1 MKVIVMGCGRV
12 GEQTAR
18 MLADDGHQVTVI
30 DPDASALARLG
41 TQFKGRTV
49 KGVGFDREV
58 LIEAGIE
65 HADAFAATSPMD
77 NINIVAARIA
87 HNVFHVPKVIAR
99 LFEPRRA
106 EIYRRLG
113 LSTISST
120 TWGAERIRELLT
132 HAELDTVM
140 TFGRG
145 EVVIVT
151 VELPTHMAGRM
162 VKHLT
167 SPGETNVVA
176 ITRQGQ
182 AIMPTL
188 GTEFRSGDVIHIAA
202 HTSAM
207 DRLEALLGLGGG
219 I

>member
-1 MKVIVMGCGRV
+1 MKVIIMGCGRV

-41 TQFKGRTV
+41 PQFKGRTV
-49 KGVGFDREV
+49 QGVGFDRAV
-58 LIEAGIE
+58 LIKAGIE
-65 HADAFAATSPMD
+65 HADAFAAASSMD
-77 NINIVAARIA
+77 NINIIAARIA
-87 HNVFHVPKVIAR
+87 HNIFHVPKVVAR
-99 LFEPRRA
+99 LFEPRMA

-113 LSTISST
+113 LITISST

-145 EVVIVT
+145 EVVIIT
-151 VELPTHMAGRM
+151 VETPPHLAGRN
-162 VKHLT
+162 VKHINL
-167 SPGETNVVA
+167 PGEISVVA
-176 ITRQGQ
+176 ITRGGL

-188 GTEFRSGDVIHIAA
+188 GTEFLTGDVIHIAVHA
-202 HTSAM
+202 SAM
-207 DRLEALLGLGGG
+207 DRVEALLGMGGG

>member
-1 MKVIVMGCGRV
+1 MKVIIMGCGRV

-30 DPDASALARLG
+30 DPDATALARLG
-41 TQFKGRTV
+41 PQFKGRTV
-49 KGVGFDREV
+49 QGVGFDRAV

-65 HADAFAATSPMD
+65 HADAFAAASSMD

-87 HNVFHVPKVIAR
+87 HNIFHVPRVVAR
-99 LFEPRRA
+99 LFDPRRA

-113 LSTISST
+113 LITISST

-132 HAELDTVM
+132 HADLDTVM

-145 EVVIVT
+145 EVVIIT
-151 VELPTHMAGRM
+151 IDIPSHLAGRM
-162 VKHLT
+162 VKHIT
-167 SPGETNVVA
+167 MPGETNVVA

-188 GTEFRSGDVIHIAA
+188 GTEFRTGDVIHIAV
-202 HTSAM
+202 HVSAM
-207 DRLEALLGLGGG
+207 DRVEALLGLGGG

>member
-1 MKVIVMGCGRV
+1 MKIIVMGCGRV

-18 MLADDGHQVTVI
+18 ILAEDGHQVTVI
-30 DPDASALARLG
+30 DYDTTALARLG
-41 TQFKGRTV
+41 AQFKGRTV
-49 KGVGFDREV
+49 QGVGFDRAV
-58 LIEAGIE
+58 LVKAGIE
-65 HADAFAATSPMD
+65 HADGFAATSSMD

-87 HNVFHVPKVIAR
+87 HNIFHVPKVVAR
-99 LFEPRRA
+99 LFDPRRA

-113 LSTISST
+113 LITISST

-132 HAELDTVM
+132 HADLDTVM

-151 VELPTHMAGRM
+151 LEIPFHLAGRM
-162 VKHLT
+162 VKHIT
-167 SPGETNVVA
+167 MPGETNVVA

-188 GTEFRSGDVIHIAA
+188 GTEFRAGDLLHLAVHA
-202 HTSAM
+202 SAM
-207 DRLEALLGLGGG
+207 DRVEALLGLGGG

>member
-1 MKVIVMGCGRV
+1 MKVIIMGCGRV
-12 GEQTAR
+12 GEHTAR
-18 MLADDGHQVTVI
+18 MLADDGHKVTVI
-30 DPDASALARLG
+30 DPDATALARLG
-41 TQFKGRTV
+41 PQFKGQTV
-49 KGVGFDREV
+49 QGVGFDRAV
-58 LIEAGIE
+58 LIKAGIE
-65 HADAFAATSPMD
+65 HADAFAAASSMD

-87 HNVFHVPKVIAR
+87 HNIFHVPRVVAR

-113 LSTISST
+113 LITISST

-132 HAELDTVM
+132 HADLDTVM

-145 EVVIVT
+145 EVVIIT
-151 VELPTHMAGRM
+151 IDIPTHLAGRM
-162 VKHLT
+162 VKHIT
-167 SPGETNVVA
+167 MPGETNVVA

-188 GTEFRSGDVIHIAA
+188 GTEFRSGDLIHIAVHA
-202 HTSAM
+202 SAM
-207 DRLEALLGLGGG
+207 DRVEALLGLGGG

>member
-1 MKVIVMGCGRV
+1 MKVIIMGCGRV

-18 MLADDGHQVTVI
+18 MLAEDGHQVTVI
-30 DPDASALARLG
+30 DYDAAALARLG
-41 TQFKGRTV
+41 AEFKGRTV
-49 KGVGFDREV
+49 QGVGFDRAV
-58 LIEAGIE
+58 LIQAGIE
-65 HADAFAATSPMD
+65 HADAFAATSSMD
-77 NINIVAARIA
+77 NINIVSARIA
-87 HNVFHVPKVIAR
+87 HNVFHVPRVVAR
-99 LFEPRRA
+99 LFDPQRA

-113 LSTISST
+113 LITISST

-145 EVVIVT
+145 EVVIIT
-151 VELPTHMAGRM
+151 VELPPQLAGRM
-162 VKHLT
+162 IKHISL
-167 SPGETNVVA
+167 PGEINVVA

-188 GTEFRSGDVIHIAA
+188 GTEFRPGDVIHIAV

-207 DRLEALLGLGGG
+207 DRVEALLGLGGG

>member
-1 MKVIVMGCGRV
+1 MKVIIMGCGRV
-12 GEQTAR
+12 GSQTAR
-18 MLADDGHQVTVI
+18 ILADDGHQVTVI
-30 DPDASALARLG
+30 DYDANALARLG

-49 KGVGFDREV
+49 KGVGFDRSV

-65 HADAFAATSPMD
+65 HADAFAAASSED

-87 HNVFHVPKVIAR
+87 HNIFHVPRVVAR
-99 LFEPRRA
+99 LFDPRRA

-113 LSTISST
+113 LITISST

-132 HAELDTVM
+132 HADLDTVM

-145 EVVIVT
+145 EVAIIT
-151 VELPTHMAGRM
+151 IDSPPHLAGRM
-162 VKHLT
+162 VKHIT
-167 SPGETNVVA
+167 MPGETNVIA

-188 GTEFRSGDVIHIAA
+188 GTEFRNGDVIHIAV
-202 HTSAM
+202 HVSAM
-207 DRLEALLGLGGG
+207 DRVEALLGLGGG

>member
-1 MKVIVMGCGRV
+1 MKVIIMGCGRV

-18 MLADDGHQVTVI
+18 MLANDGHQVTII
-30 DPDASALARLG
+30 DPDATALARLG
-41 TQFKGRTV
+41 PQFKGRTV
-49 KGVGFDREV
+49 QGVGFDRNV
-58 LIEAGIE
+58 LIQAGIE
-65 HADAFAATSPMD
+65 HADAFAAASSMD

-87 HNVFHVPKVIAR
+87 HNLFHVPRVVAR

-113 LSTISST
+113 LITISST

-132 HAELDTVM
+132 HADLDTVM

-145 EVVIVT
+145 EVVMIT
-151 VELPTHMAGRM
+151 VDIPSHLAGRM

-167 SPGETNVVA
+167 MPGETNVVA

-182 AIMPTL
+182 AMMPTL
-188 GTEFRSGDVIHIAA
+188 GTEFRTGDVIHIAV
-202 HTSAM
+202 HVSAM
-207 DRLEALLGLGGG
+207 DRVEALLGLGGG

>member
-1 MKVIVMGCGRV
+1 MKVIIMGCGRV

-18 MLADDGHQVTVI
+18 ILTDDGHQVTVI
-30 DPDASALARLG
+30 DPDPTALARLG
-41 TQFKGRTV
+41 LQFKGRTV
-49 KGVGFDREV
+49 QGVGFDRAV

-65 HADAFAATSPMD
+65 HADAFAATSSMD

-87 HNVFHVPKVIAR
+87 HNIFHVPRVVAR
-99 LFEPRRA
+99 LFDPRRA

-113 LSTISST
+113 LITISST

-132 HAELDTVM
+132 HADLDTVM

-145 EVVIVT
+145 EVALLTIDIPSH
-151 VELPTHMAGRM
+151 LAGRM
-162 VKHLT
+162 VKHINM
-167 SPGETNVVA
+167 SGEINVVA

-188 GTEFRSGDVIHIAA
+188 GTEFRSGDVLHIAV
-202 HTSAM
+202 HVSAM
-207 DRLEALLGLGGG
+207 DRVEALLGLGGG

>member
-12 GEQTAR
+12 GEQTAL
-18 MLADDGHQVTVI
+18 MLAADGHQVTVI
-30 DPDASALARLG
+30 DYDASALARLG
-41 TQFKGRTV
+41 PQFKGRTV
-49 KGVGFDREV
+49 QGVGFDRAV
-58 LIEAGIE
+58 LIQAGIE
-65 HADAFAATSPMD
+65 HADAFAATSSMD

-87 HNVFHVPKVIAR
+87 HNVFHVPKVVAR
-99 LFEPRRA
+99 LFDPQRA

-113 LSTISST
+113 LITISST

-132 HAELDTVM
+132 HAQLDTVM

-145 EVVIVT
+145 EVVMVT
-151 VELPTHMAGRM
+151 VELPPHMTGRM
-162 VKHLT
+162 VKHIT
-167 SPGETNVVA
+167 SPGETSVVA

-182 AIMPTL
+182 AMMPTL
-188 GTEFRSGDVIHIAA
+188 GTEFRSGDILHIAA
-202 HTSAM
+202 HVSAM

>member
-1 MKVIVMGCGRV
+1 MKVIIMGCGRV

-18 MLADDGHQVTVI
+18 MLAADGHQVTVI
-30 DPDASALARLG
+30 DPDPTALARLES
-41 TQFKGRTV
+41 QFKGRTV
-49 KGVGFDREV
+49 QGVGFDRNV

-65 HADAFAATSPMD
+65 HADAFAAASSMD

-87 HNVFHVPKVIAR
+87 HNIFHVPRVVAR

-113 LSTISST
+113 LITISST

-132 HAELDTVM
+132 HADLDTVM

-145 EVVIVT
+145 EVAIIT
-151 VELPTHMAGRM
+151 IEIPSHLAGRM
-162 VKHLT
+162 VKHIT
-167 SPGETNVVA
+167 MPGETNVVA

-188 GTEFRSGDVIHIAA
+188 GTEFRSGDVIHIAVQA
-202 HTSAM
+202 SAM
-207 DRLEALLGLGGG
+207 DRVEALLGLGGG

>member
-1 MKVIVMGCGRV
+1 MKVIIMGCGRV

-18 MLADDGHQVTVI
+18 ILADDGHQVTVI
-30 DPDASALARLG
+30 DPDINALARLG
-41 TQFKGRTV
+41 TGFKGRTV
-49 KGVGFDREV
+49 QGVGFDRTV

-65 HADAFAATSPMD
+65 HADAFAAASAMD

-87 HNVFHVPKVIAR
+87 HNIFHVPRVVAR

-113 LSTISST
+113 LITISST

-140 TFGRG
+140 SFGRG

-151 VELPTHMAGRM
+151 IEAPSHLAGRM
-162 VKHLT
+162 VKHI
-167 SPGETNVVA
+167 SMPGETNVVA
-176 ITRQGQ
+176 ITRHGQ

-188 GTEFRSGDVIHIAA
+188 GTEFRSGDVLHIAV
-202 HTSAM
+202 HVSAM
-207 DRLEALLGLGGG
+207 DRMEALLGLGGG

>member
-1 MKVIVMGCGRV
+1 MKVIIMGCGRV

-18 MLADDGHQVTVI
+18 MLVQDGHQVTVI
-30 DPDASALARLG
+30 DPDATALARLG
-41 TQFKGRTV
+41 PQFKGRTV
-49 KGVGFDREV
+49 QGVGFDRNV

-65 HADAFAATSPMD
+65 HADAFAATSSMD

-87 HNVFHVPKVIAR
+87 HNIFRVPRVVAR

-113 LSTISST
+113 LITISST

-132 HAELDTVM
+132 HADLDTVM

-145 EVVIVT
+145 EVVLIT
-151 VELPTHMAGRM
+151 IDIPSHLAGRM
-162 VKHLT
+162 VKHIT
-167 SPGETNVVA
+167 MPGETNVVA

-188 GTEFRSGDVIHIAA
+188 GTEFRAGDVIHIAV
-202 HTSAM
+202 HVSAM
-207 DRLEALLGLGGG
+207 DRVEALLGLGGG

>member
-1 MKVIVMGCGRV
+1 MQVIIMGCGRV
-12 GEQTAR
+12 GSQTAR

-30 DPDASALARLG
+30 DYDATALARLG
-41 TQFKGRTV
+41 EQFKGRTV
-49 KGVGFDREV
+49 QGVGFDRSV
-58 LIEAGIE
+58 LIMAGIQ
-65 HADAFAATSPMD
+65 HADAFAATSSMD

-87 HNVFHVPKVIAR
+87 HNIFHVPKVVAR
-99 LFEPRRA
+99 LFDPHRA

-113 LSTISST
+113 LITISST

-132 HAELDTVM
+132 HADLDTMM

-145 EVVIVT
+145 EVVIVNIE
-151 VELPTHMAGRM
+151 VSPHLAGRM
-162 VKHLT
+162 VKHVT
-167 SPGETNVVA
+167 MPGEANVVA

-188 GTEFRSGDVIHIAA
+188 GTEFRIGDVVHIAV
-202 HTSAM
+202 HVSAM
-207 DRLEALLGLGGG
+207 DRIEALLGLGGG